1 VPCPALPRT
10 GHTAWWLC
18 RVGFG
23 VSPGSSMV
31 GSLVAV
37 AVPSGVTNFY
47 KPTAYARPSVVS
59 NMEVMPPSSHNATTV
74 VFGDPANC
82 LLRVCVGRSSS
93 GTELARP
100 WPWAWMAQAPDTRH
114 SLSLLGVPHVAV

>member
-1 VPCPALPRT
+1 
-10 GHTAWWLC
+10 
-18 RVGFG
+18 VGFG

-59 NMEVMPPSSHNATTV
+59 NMEVMPPSSHHNATAV
-74 VFGDPANC
+74 FFGDPANC
-82 LLRVCVGRSSS
+82 LLRVCIGRSS
-93 GTELARP
+93 
-100 WPWAWMAQAPDTRH
+100 
-114 SLSLLGVPHVAV
+114 